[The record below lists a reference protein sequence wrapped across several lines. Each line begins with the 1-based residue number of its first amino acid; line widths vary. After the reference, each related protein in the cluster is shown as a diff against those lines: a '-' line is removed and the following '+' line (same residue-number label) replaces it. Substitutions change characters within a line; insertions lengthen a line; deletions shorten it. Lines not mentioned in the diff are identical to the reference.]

1 MALTDKQKEQ
11 LANWSPPAHVK
22 ALLEGYLAIVQ
33 GRWADEDHEFVVDM
47 LKRMSE

>member
-22 ALLEGYLAIVQ
+22 ALLEDLRVAVRGA
-33 GRWADEDHEFVVDM
+33 AEA
-47 LKRMSE
+47 